1 MMITVVVAVEVRD
14 EELTEVMGAVP
25 VAMVVVAV
33 GEEALGRG
41 TLLLILKLMVS
52 RIFAII
58 L

>member
-33 GEEALGRG
+33 REEALGRG

>member
-14 EELTEVMGAVP
+14 EELTEAVGAVP

-33 GEEALGRG
+33 REEALGRG

>member
-14 EELTEVMGAVP
+14 EELTEVVGAVP

-33 GEEALGRG
+33 GEEVLGKG